1 MQSATEVGTS
11 TTSRREQAIKRLK
24 AKNDFK
30 VHLVVYLTVNTML
43 VLVWFL
49 TSSGYFWP
57 IWPMAGWGIGVVMH
71 GYSVYWGAVFTEQQI
86 QREMESLS

>member
-11 TTSRREQAIKRLK
+11 SASRREQAIKRLK

-43 VLVWFL
+43 VLVWVL
-49 TSSGYFWP
+49 TSYGYFWP
-57 IWPMAGWGIGVVMH
+57 IWPIAGWGIGVVMH
-71 GYSVYWGAVFTEQQI
+71 GYTVYWGAVFTEQQI